1 MTLSELNKYGS
12 AFQIKVIHSL
22 LERKEFLRNIY
33 DILDS
38 SYFDNQAHKW
48 IIENILKYYYDYHTT
63 PTPEVLKSEY
73 EKVTN
78 DVLKVSIREQLR
90 EAYKI
95 VATDSEYIE
104 TEFAAF
110 CKNQQLKKALLN
122 SVDLLKAED
131 YDSIRGLIDNALK
144 AGMDKNI
151 GHEYLKD
158 IETRYREE
166 HRVTIPTPW
175 SEFNELLQGG
185 LGNGDFGL
193 IFGGPGA
200 GKSWSLVALAGHAA
214 KMGFNVVY
222 YTLELG
228 EDYVGRRF
236 DAYFTQIPANEITFH
251 KDKVEAVMTKI
262 PGNLIIK
269 GFPPGKATM
278 STIESHIQ
286 KCEDLG
292 TKPDLIVI
300 DYVDLLRSK
309 KASRER
315 KEEIDDIYTSTKG
328 LAREL
333 NIPVWSAS
341 QVNRQGAQDEIIQGD
356 KAAGSYDKMMITD
369 FAASISRRAKDKQTG
384 VGKLHI
390 MKNRY
395 GMDGLTFNASIN
407 IAIGQYLLISDEEYE
422 ALAGTQ
428 EQNTNKSSI
437 ESNFSLSE
445 KSQAKGAYDL
455 LMNQ

>member
-1 MTLSELNKYGS
+1 MTLSDLNKYGP

-22 LERKEFLRNIY
+22 LDRKEFLINIH

-48 IIENILKYYYDYHTT
+48 IIDNILKYYNDYHTT

-78 DVLKVSIREQLR
+78 DVLKLSIREQLR
-90 EAYKI
+90 DAYKI
-95 VATDSEYIE
+95 ISTDSEYIQ
-104 TEFAAF
+104 TEFSAF
-110 CKNQQLKKALLN
+110 CKNQQLKKALLG

-144 AGMDKNI
+144 AGMDKHI

-158 IETRYREE
+158 FETRYREE
-166 HRVTIPTPW
+166 QRITIPTPW
-175 SEFNELLQGG
+175 KEFNDILQGG

-200 GKSWSLVALAGHAA
+200 GKSWSLVAIAGNAV
-214 KMGFNVVY
+214 KKGFNVVY

-228 EDYVGRRF
+228 EEYVGRRF
-236 DAYFTQIPANEITFH
+236 DSHFTGIPANEITMH
-251 KDKVEAVMTKI
+251 KDKVIDVMTKL

-269 GFPPGKATM
+269 EFPPNKASI

-292 TKPDLIVI
+292 TKIDLVII

-309 KASRER
+309 KTSKER
-315 KEEIDDIYTSTKG
+315 KEEIDDIYISTKA

-333 NIPVWSAS
+333 NIPIWSAS
-341 QVNRQGAQDEIIQGD
+341 QVNRQGALDEVIEGH

-395 GMDGLTFNASIN
+395 GMDGLTFNAAIN
-407 IAIGQYLLISDEEYE
+407 IAIGEYRIISDIEFEE
-422 ALAGTQ
+422 LAGTP
-428 EQNTNKSSI
+428 ESSQNESSTI
-437 ESNFSLSE
+437 KSNFSITE
-445 KSQAKGAYDL
+445 KDTLRNFLNS
-455 LMNQ
+455 

>member
-1 MTLSELNKYGS
+1 MTLSELDKYGPQ
-12 AFQIKVIHSL
+12 FQVKVLSSL
-22 LERKEFLRNIY
+22 LNHKEFLTNVH
-33 DILDS
+33 DILDES
-38 SYFDNQAHKW
+38 HFTNQAHKW
-48 IIENILKYYYDYHTT
+48 IVTNILSYYAKYHTT

-78 DVLKVSIREQLR
+78 DVLKVSIKEQLR
-90 EAYKI
+90 EAYKQ
-95 VATDSEYIE
+95 VDTDSEYIE
-104 TEFAAF
+104 GEFSAF

-122 SVDLLKAED
+122 SVDLLQAQD
-131 YDSIRGLIDNALK
+131 YDSIRAIIDSALK
-144 AGMDKNI
+144 AGADKNL
-151 GHEYLKD
+151 GHEYVKD
-158 IETRYREE
+158 IEARYRNE
-166 HRVTIPTPW
+166 HRITVPTPW
-175 SEFNELLQGG
+175 TEFNELLQGG

-193 IFGGPGA
+193 MFGGPGA
-200 GKSWSLVALAGHAA
+200 GKSWALVALAGHAV
-214 KMGFNVVY
+214 KMGYNVVY

-262 PGNLIIK
+262 PGQLIIK
-269 GFPPGKATM
+269 GFSPGKA
-278 STIESHIQ
+278 SISSVESHIQ
-286 KCEDLG
+286 KCTDLG

-309 KASRER
+309 RVSRER

-341 QVNRQGAQDEIIQGD
+341 QVNRQGAQDEVIEGH

-369 FAASISRRAKDKQTG
+369 FAASISRRAKDKQIG
-384 VGKLHI
+384 IGRFHI

-395 GMDGLTFNASIN
+395 GMDGLTYGANIN
-407 IAIGQYLLISDEEYE
+407 IAIGSFQLVDENELE
-422 ALAGTQ
+422 DTSPQ
-428 EQNTNKSSI
+428 
-437 ESNFSLSE
+437 ESNSNQGFANNNFSMTE
-445 KSQAKGAYDL
+445 I
-455 LMNQ
+455 NQLRNMLNQ

>member
-1 MTLSELNKYGS
+1 MTLSDLNKYGP

-22 LERKEFLRNIY
+22 LERKEFLINIH

-48 IIENILKYYYDYHTT
+48 IIDNILKYYRDYHTT

-90 EAYKI
+90 DAYKI

-104 TEFAAF
+104 AEFSAF
-110 CKNQQLKKALLN
+110 CKNQQLKKALLG

-151 GHEYLKD
+151 GHEYMKD

-166 HRVTIPTPW
+166 QRITIPTPW
-175 SEFNELLQGG
+175 REFNDILQGG

-200 GKSWSLVALAGHAA
+200 GKSWSLVALAGNAV

-236 DAYFTQIPANEITFH
+236 DAHFTKIPANEITAH
-251 KDKVEAVMTKI
+251 KDKVEEVMTKL

-269 GFPPGKATM
+269 EFPPNKASI

-292 TKPDLIVI
+292 TKIDLVVI

-309 KASRER
+309 KSSKER
-315 KEEIDDIYTSTKG
+315 KEEIDDIYISTKG

-333 NIPVWSAS
+333 NIPIWSAS
-341 QVNRQGAQDEIIQGD
+341 QVNRQGALDEVIEGH

-395 GMDGLTFNASIN
+395 GMDGLTYNAAIN
-407 IAIGQYLLISDEEYE
+407 IAIGEYRIISDMEFEE
-422 ALAGTQ
+422 LAGTP
-428 EQNTNKSSI
+428 ESTQNESSPI
-437 ESNFSLSE
+437 KDNFSISE
-445 KSQAKGAYDL
+445 KNHLRGL
-455 LMNQ
+455 LNLS

>member
-1 MTLSELNKYGS
+1 MTLSELDKYGPQ
-12 AFQIKVIHSL
+12 FQVKVLSSL
-22 LERKEFLRNIY
+22 LNHKEFLTNVH
-33 DILDS
+33 DILDES
-38 SYFDNQAHKW
+38 HFTNQAHKW
-48 IIENILKYYYDYHTT
+48 IVSNILSYYAKYHTT

-78 DVLKVSIREQLR
+78 DVLKVSIKEQLR
-90 EAYKI
+90 EAYKL
-95 VATDSEYIE
+95 ADTDSEYIE
-104 TEFAAF
+104 GEFSAF

-122 SVDLLKAED
+122 SVDLLQAQD
-131 YDSIRGLIDNALK
+131 YDSIRAIIDSALK
-144 AGMDKNI
+144 AGADKNL
-151 GHEYLKD
+151 GHEYVKD
-158 IETRYREE
+158 IEARYRNEQ
-166 HRVTIPTPW
+166 RITVPTPW
-175 SEFNELLQGG
+175 VEFNELLQGG

-193 IFGGPGA
+193 MFGGPGA
-200 GKSWSLVALAGHAA
+200 GKSWALVALAGHAV

-251 KDKVEAVMTKI
+251 KDKVESIVNKI
-262 PGNLIIK
+262 PGQLIIK
-269 GFPPGKATM
+269 GFSPGKA
-278 STIESHIQ
+278 SISSVESHIQ
-286 KCEDLG
+286 KCTDLG

-309 KASRER
+309 RVSRER

-341 QVNRQGAQDEIIQGD
+341 QVNRQGAQDEVIEGH

-384 VGKLHI
+384 IGRFHI

-395 GMDGLTFNASIN
+395 GMDGLTYGANIN
-407 IAIGQYLLISDEEYE
+407 IAIGSFQLVDESELE
-422 ALAGTQ
+422 DTSPQ
-428 EQNTNKSSI
+428 ESNTNQGFANN
-437 ESNFSLSE
+437 NFSMTE
-445 KSQAKGAYDL
+445 ISQL
-455 LMNQ
+455 RNMLNQ

>member
-1 MTLSELNKYGS
+1 MTLSDLNKYGP

-22 LERKEFLRNIY
+22 LERKEFLINIH

-48 IIENILKYYYDYHTT
+48 IIDNILKYYNDYHTT
-63 PTPEVLKSEY
+63 PTPEVLKAEY

-90 EAYKI
+90 DAYKI
-95 VATDSEYIE
+95 VASDAEYIQ
-104 TEFAAF
+104 TEFSAF
-110 CKNQQLKKALLN
+110 CKNQQLKKALLG
-122 SVDLLKAED
+122 SVDLLQAED

-151 GHEYLKD
+151 GHEYMKD
-158 IETRYREE
+158 IETRYRKEQ
-166 HRVTIPTPW
+166 RITIPTPW
-175 SEFNELLQGG
+175 VQFNDILQGG

-200 GKSWSLVALAGHAA
+200 GKSWSLVALAGSAV
-214 KMGFNVVY
+214 KKGYNVVY

-236 DAYFTQIPANEITFH
+236 DAYFTQIPANEIVAH
-251 KDKVEAVMTKI
+251 KDKVEAVMTKL

-269 GFPPGKATM
+269 EFPPNKASI

-286 KCEDLG
+286 KFEDLG
-292 TKPDLIVI
+292 TKIDLVVI

-309 KASRER
+309 KSSKER
-315 KEEIDDIYTSTKG
+315 KEEIDDIYVSTKG

-333 NIPVWSAS
+333 NIPIWSAS
-341 QVNRQGAQDEIIQGD
+341 QVNRQGALDEVIEGH
-356 KAAGSYDKMMITD
+356 KAAGSYDKIMITD

-395 GMDGLTFNASIN
+395 GMDGLTYNAAIN
-407 IAIGQYLLISDEEYE
+407 IAIGEYKIVSDEE
-422 ALAGTQ
+422 
-428 EQNTNKSSI
+428 
-437 ESNFSLSE
+437 
-445 KSQAKGAYDL
+445 
-455 LMNQ
+455 

>member
-1 MTLSELNKYGS
+1 MTLSDLNKYGP
-12 AFQIKVIHSL
+12 AFQTKVIHSL
-22 LERKEFLRNIY
+22 LERKEFLINIH
-33 DILDS
+33 DILES
-38 SYFDNQAHKW
+38 SFFDNQAHKW
-48 IIENILKYYYDYHTT
+48 IIDNILKYYDNYHTT

-78 DVLKVSIREQLR
+78 EVLKVSIREQLR

-95 VATDSEYIE
+95 TSSDSEYIE
-104 TEFAAF
+104 SEFSAF

-158 IETRYREE
+158 FETRYREQ
-166 HRVTIPTPW
+166 HRSTVPTP
-175 SEFNELLQGG
+175 
-185 LGNGDFGL
+185 
-193 IFGGPGA
+193 
-200 GKSWSLVALAGHAA
+200 
-214 KMGFNVVY
+214 
-222 YTLELG
+222 TLELG

-236 DAYFTQIPANEITFH
+236 DAYFTKIPANEIMYH
-251 KDKVEAVMTKI
+251 KDKVEAAMTKL
-262 PGNLIIK
+262 PGKLIIK
-269 GFPPGKATM
+269 GFAPGKATI

-292 TKPDLIVI
+292 TKIDMVII

-309 KASRER
+309 KTNRER
-315 KEEIDDIYTSTKG
+315 KDEIDDIYTSTKG

-333 NIPVWSAS
+333 DIPVWSAS
-341 QVNRQGAQDEIIQGD
+341 QVNRQGAQDEIIEGH

-369 FAASISRRAKDKQTG
+369 FCASISRRAKEKQTG
-384 VGKLHI
+384 VGRFHI

-395 GMDGLTFNASIN
+395 GMDGLTYGAYIN
-407 IAIGQYLLISDEEYE
+407 IAIGQFDLVSESEFED
-422 ALAGTQ
+422 LAGSS
-428 EQNTNKSSI
+428 ESNTN
-437 ESNFSLSE
+437 SNQITDNFNLAE
-445 KSQAKGAYDL
+445 KKNLGGVYQH
-455 LMNQ
+455 LMNS

>member
-1 MTLSELNKYGS
+1 MTLSELDKYGPQ
-12 AFQIKVIHSL
+12 FQVKVLSSL
-22 LERKEFLRNIY
+22 LNHKEFLTNVY
-33 DILDS
+33 DILDES
-38 SYFDNQAHKW
+38 HFTNQAHKW
-48 IIENILKYYYDYHTT
+48 IVTNILSYYNKYHTT

-78 DVLKVSIREQLR
+78 DVLKVSIKEQLR
-90 EAYKI
+90 EAYKHI
-95 VATDSEYIE
+95 DTDSEYIE
-104 TEFAAF
+104 GEFSSF

-122 SVDLLKAED
+122 SVDLLQAQD
-131 YDSIRGLIDNALK
+131 YDSIRAIIDSALK
-144 AGMDKNI
+144 AGADKNL
-151 GHEYLKD
+151 GHEYVKD
-158 IETRYREE
+158 IEARYRNEQ
-166 HRVTIPTPW
+166 RITVPTPW
-175 SEFNELLQGG
+175 TEFNELLQGG

-193 IFGGPGA
+193 MFGGPGA
-200 GKSWSLVALAGHAA
+200 GKSWSLVAIAGHAV

-262 PGNLIIK
+262 PGKLIIK
-269 GFPPGKATM
+269 GFSPGKA
-278 STIESHIQ
+278 SISSVESHIQ
-286 KCEDLG
+286 KCTDLG
-292 TKPDLIVI
+292 TKPDLVVI

-309 KASRER
+309 RVSRER

-341 QVNRQGAQDEIIQGD
+341 QVNRQGAQDEVIEGH

-369 FAASISRRAKDKQTG
+369 FAASISRRAKDKQIG
-384 VGKLHI
+384 IGRFHI

-395 GMDGLTFNASIN
+395 GMDGLTYGANIN
-407 IAIGQYLLISDEEYE
+407 IAIGSFQLVDENELE
-422 ALAGTQ
+422 DTSPQ
-428 EQNTNKSSI
+428 QPNTNQGFANN
-437 ESNFSLSE
+437 NFSISE
-445 KSQAKGAYDL
+445 IGQL
-455 LMNQ
+455 RNMLNI